1 MRAGF
6 RTIAGLLALA
16 WALCDPA
23 SAGAATNAAGR
34 LRVAVDDDL
43 APYFSRGADGQPV
56 GFAVDVFRAAAQAA
70 GLSVELSAA
79 HQGSIAVDFGKG
91 EVDVALT
98 VSGPPALEKALL
110 TEAYA
115 RTEPVLYGRAGEVQR
130 PGPQDAPGK
139 RLAVVRNEMSSV
151 EAIRRGWISMMPLGS
166 GRLALRLLGRGEVGF
181 VLIDRQV
188 ALASLHNAHVRDV
201 APLEAMP
208 ELARD
213 LRFFVRG
220 DLPEVARAL
229 DGGLAA
235 IRANGLYDRIRTDW
249 FGLQPEGNSVWTEL
263 RPYAPALALALFL
276 TVVLHRW
283 RLDQRT
289 RTLRTDLRASEDQF
303 RQITEYIE
311 EVFWATAPDK
321 SRMLYVSPAYE
332 RIWGRPCREL
342 MENPVS
348 WIDAVDPEDR
358 ERVRAAVAV
367 RQQEGTYDEVY
378 RIRQPGGERRWIR
391 DRAFP
396 VRDATG
402 NVVRLVGIAED
413 ITSQQEL
420 LDRLATLQR
429 EQEQMVAQR
438 TAELTAANAALL
450 KSQERVQALLHAFPD
465 MVFRMDRNGVFLD
478 YSAPHVSLHVPP
490 DRIIGHN
497 FRDMGFPADMVRD
510 AMAANEEA
518 LESGRIVSFEY
529 NLPVDGMVRYFEA
542 RVVRSGTD
550 ELVSTVRD
558 VTDRREFEEKRR
570 ALEARL
576 HESQKMESI
585 GTLAGGIAH
594 DFNNILGA
602 ILGYSELLAMDA
614 STSAEARATLNEVAK
629 AGRRG
634 ADMVRQILTFSRRQR
649 HERRPLHLPPVLQES
664 IRFLRA
670 SLPATIE
677 IVTDLAPDV
686 ASVSADPTQMQQV
699 LMNLCTNA
707 AHAMRDRPGR
717 LEVALRNVELGAD
730 AGRPVSG
737 LAPGRYVELSVADSG
752 VGIAER
758 DLPRIFE
765 PFFTTKRQGEGTG
778 LGLSVVHGIVTDHE
792 GAITVSSRQQV
803 GTIFRIFLPALAAV
817 AELPVE
823 SEVAYAPGRS
833 ERVMFVDDEDAM
845 TDMST
850 RLLVRMGYQVT
861 SFTRPEEAIA
871 VFMEGPH
878 HFDVVVT
885 DLNMPRLSG
894 LDVARTVHATQ
905 PSMPIILV
913 SGFLS
918 GENIPPPED
927 SGIRETLSKPFTARQ
942 LSAALRRV
950 LDESPRR
957 PS

>member
-6 RTIAGLLALA
+6 RTFAGLVALA

-23 SAGAATNAAGR
+23 FAGAATNAAGR
-34 LRVAVDDDL
+34 LRVFVDDDL
-43 APYFSRGADGQPV
+43 APYSSRGADGQPV
-56 GFAVDVFRAAAQAA
+56 GFAVDVLRAAARAA
-70 GLSVELSAA
+70 GLEADLTTTHAGGIVAEF
-79 HQGSIAVDFGKG
+79 IKG

-98 VSGPPALEKALL
+98 SGGPPALDDALA
-110 TEAYA
+110 TAPYG
-115 RTEPVLYGRAGEVQR
+115 RSEPVLYGRVGEKRR
-130 PGPQDAPGK
+130 PAQLEAEGGRIAI
-139 RLAVVRNEMSSV
+139 VRSEV
-151 EAIRRGWISMMPLGS
+151 ATAEAFRRGWMNMLPLSS
-166 GRLALRLLGRGEVGF
+166 GRIAFRLLARSEVAF
-181 VLIDRQV
+181 VILDRQV
-188 ALASLHNAHVRDV
+188 ALACLHNSHVRDV

-213 LRFFVRG
+213 LRFFVHR
-220 DLPEVARAL
+220 DLPDVVTKL
-229 DGGLAA
+229 DAGLAA
-235 IRANGLYDRIRTDW
+235 IRASGEYDRIRTEW
-249 FGLQPEGNSVWTEL
+249 FGFPAVRASVWAEL
-263 RPYAPALALALFL
+263 RPYLPALALA
-276 TVVLHRW
+276 VLLGIGLHFW
-283 RLDQRT
+283 RMEQRT
-289 RTLRTDLRASEDQF
+289 RALRTNLRASEDQF

-311 EVFWATAPDK
+311 EVFWASAPDK

-342 MENPVS
+342 LANPVS
-348 WIDAVDPEDR
+348 WIDAVEPEDR
-358 ERVRAAVAV
+358 ERVRAAVAT
-367 RQQEGTYDEVY
+367 RQTEGTYDEVY
-378 RIRQPGGERRWIR
+378 RIRQPGGARRWIR

-402 NVVRLVGIAED
+402 AVVRLVGIAED
-413 ITSQQEL
+413 ITAQQEL
-420 LDRLATLQR
+420 LDRLEALKR
-429 EQEQMVAQR
+429 EQEQVVEQR

-465 MVFRMDRNGVFLD
+465 MVFRMDRSGVFLD
-478 YSAPHVSLHVPP
+478 YSAPHVSLHVPA

-497 FRDMGFPADMVRD
+497 LRDMGFPAEMVRD
-510 AMAANEEA
+510 ALAANEEA

-529 NLPVDGMVRYFEA
+529 TLPVDGAPRHFEA

-614 STSAEARATLNEVAK
+614 STSAEARATLNEIAK

-664 IRFLRA
+664 VRFLRA

-677 IVTDLAPDV
+677 IITDLAPDV

-717 LEVALRNVELGAD
+717 LEVALRNVEVGD
-730 AGRPVSG
+730 AVGRPVAG
-737 LAPGRYVELSVADSG
+737 LAPGRYVELSVSDSG

-778 LGLSVVHGIVTDHE
+778 LGLSVVHGIITDHE

-803 GTIFRIFLPALAAV
+803 GTTFRIFLPALSAA
-817 AELPVE
+817 AETPVE
-823 SEVAYAPGRS
+823 TEVVYAPGRA

-918 GENIPPPED
+918 GEAIPPSEE

-950 LDESPRR
+950 LDETGRR
-957 PS
+957 PA